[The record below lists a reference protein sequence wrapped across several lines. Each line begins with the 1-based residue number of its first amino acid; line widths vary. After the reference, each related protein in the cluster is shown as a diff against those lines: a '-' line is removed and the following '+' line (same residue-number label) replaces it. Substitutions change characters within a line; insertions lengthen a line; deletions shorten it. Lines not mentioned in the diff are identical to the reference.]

1 MWIVIKYDRKK
12 VDLLEHDLRNKIG
25 ENTKIYSPKFLLE
38 KLKRLKKNNKQI
50 HLLGDY
56 CFSFNEKYSQ
66 IKYLNQVNYLR
77 GVKYY
82 LEGFRSNQNEIVS
95 FIKYCKSHENE
106 KGFLNPDFSKLY
118 LNKSYKFFSGPFS
131 NQIFKIISLQNKN
144 LEILIGNLKTR
155 IKKEKFLVQPI

>member
-1 MWIVIKYDRKK
+1 MWIVIKFDKK
-12 VDLLEHDLRNKIG
+12 KINLLEYDLNNKIG
-25 ENTKIYSPKFLLE
+25 GNTKIYSPRFSLE
-38 KLKRLKKNNKQI
+38 KFINFKKKNKQI

-56 CFSFNEKYSQ
+56 CFTFNEKFSQ
-66 IKYLNQVNYLR
+66 TNYLNQVNYLR
-77 GVKYY
+77 GVKCY
-82 LEGFRSNQNEIVS
+82 LEGSKASQNEIIS

-106 KGFLNPDFSKLY
+106 KGFLNPDFYKLY

-144 LEILIGNLKTR
+144 LEILIGNLRTR